1 MAATLTSLDAALKE
15 TWTSDRLEEQLYQD
29 NPFLEEIEKTDKYTV
44 GAQAV
49 TPLHTGRNGGY
60 TALPAAGGTLN
71 TAGEQKLAQAIWNYT
86 HHHVQVKIQ
95 GSAIDG
101 TKDNS
106 VSVAQAVDVETTG
119 ALNDLRR
126 QLTRQ
131 SVTNGDSI
139 IAGVRTKAA
148 NAVIDLNVVDGTNAL
163 ERGWLYPGLFVDIGT
178 TAAETS
184 LINGEAILAVSA
196 SPATATIT
204 VTTAVATTAGTHFVS
219 VKDARSGTTSY
230 EMNGLKNIA
239 GSETA
244 ILGGIN
250 PATEAQW
257 KPSVDSTT
265 TSLTLPALYN
275 RSRAVQQG
283 TGMTPDYVL
292 TGLLQAQRMYE
303 LVQMQVRFSGDSN
316 LGAGNV
322 GNFKFAGMSINAH
335 PDVKNEELYMLTKKA
350 LFIVTSGKPFW
361 QNSVTG
367 GKTLD
372 WIQGEDA
379 YGGKVTYRLNL
390 ATNRR
395 NAHAAFTALT

>member
-15 TWTSDRLEEQLYQD
+15 TWTQDRLEEQLYQD
-29 NPFLEEIEKTDKYTV
+29 NPFLEELEKTDKYTV

-49 TPLHTGRNGGY
+49 TPLHVGRNGGY

-71 TAGEQKLAQAIWNYT
+71 TAGEQKLAQAVWNYT

-139 IAGVRTKAA
+139 IAGVRTKAS

-196 SPATATIT
+196 PATAQIT

-219 VKDARSGTTSY
+219 VKDARSVTTS
-230 EMNGLKNIA
+230 
-239 GSETA
+239 
-244 ILGGIN
+244 
-250 PATEAQW
+250 
-257 KPSVDSTT
+257 
-265 TSLTLPALYN
+265 
-275 RSRAVQQG
+275 
-283 TGMTPDYVL
+283 
-292 TGLLQAQRMYE
+292 
-303 LVQMQVRFSGDSN
+303 
-316 LGAGNV
+316 
-322 GNFKFAGMSINAH
+322 
-335 PDVKNEELYMLTKKA
+335 
-350 LFIVTSGKPFW
+350 
-361 QNSVTG
+361 
-367 GKTLD
+367 
-372 WIQGEDA
+372 
-379 YGGKVTYRLNL
+379 
-390 ATNRR
+390 
-395 NAHAAFTALT
+395 